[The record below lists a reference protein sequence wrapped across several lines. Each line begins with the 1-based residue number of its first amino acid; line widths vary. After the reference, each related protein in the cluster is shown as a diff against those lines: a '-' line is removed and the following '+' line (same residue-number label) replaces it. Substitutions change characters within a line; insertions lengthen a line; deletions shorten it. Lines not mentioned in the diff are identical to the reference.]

1 MICKGEFIFRGIERR
16 EGGNFINE
24 KGDTISYKPSYK
36 VKVDEV
42 TEKGVFERV
51 LKVAEENTELINN
64 FQMLDNYQKIIITFD
79 VTFYGTKIS
88 LVPKDVEIA

>member
-1 MICKGEFIFRGIERR
+1 MKCKGEFIFRGIERR

-51 LKVAEENTELINN
+51 LKVAEENTE
-64 FQMLDNYQKIIITFD
+64 
-79 VTFYGTKIS
+79 
-88 LVPKDVEIA
+88 